1 MKPSDGDW
9 SVPNVLFFKKFLE
22 RVSTFTS
29 TVMDVLPDQT
39 LVLQLF
45 DLTGRNEVSV
55 AQYLVDNYHA
65 SLA

>member
-1 MKPSDGDW
+1 
-9 SVPNVLFFKKFLE
+9 
-22 RVSTFTS
+22 
-29 TVMDVLPDQT
+29 MDVLPDQT